1 MTPSSTVS
9 ASSRVRQA
17 LAQAMQTAQRSTAY
31 FAEYRKQYP
40 VVEPD
45 TQGRVA
51 RHYPDGRVVVLH
63 PAPRP

>member
-1 MTPSSTVS
+1 
-9 ASSRVRQA
+9 
-17 LAQAMQTAQRSTAY
+17 MQTAQRSTAY

-45 TQGRVA
+45 TLGRVA